1 VDLNVDDDD
10 DDDDDDEEGA
20 CASPAPCP
28 HRRSTR
34 IAESVSYT
42 RIYPHSYFTFYYH
55 LRILKFIF
63 FFRTEMYS
71 RGKNMAFLIS
81 VE

>member
-10 DDDDDDEEGA
+10 DDEDEEGA

-34 IAESVSYT
+34 IAESEPPLVFYFLLSPPHPE
-42 RIYPHSYFTFYYH
+42 IY
-55 LRILKFIF
+55 ILFSD
-63 FFRTEMYS
+63 R
-71 RGKNMAFLIS
+71 N
-81 VE
+81 V